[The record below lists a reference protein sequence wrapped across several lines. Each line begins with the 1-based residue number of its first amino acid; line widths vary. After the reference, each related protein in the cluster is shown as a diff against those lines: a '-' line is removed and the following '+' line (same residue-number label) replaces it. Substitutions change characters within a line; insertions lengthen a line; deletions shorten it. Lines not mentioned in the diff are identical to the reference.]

1 MKGTRITKNISDLNE
16 NTTELSAGKRT
27 LRFFFVLAF
36 LTALS
41 ATAQQNAV
49 IKATHTEHAIT
60 IDGLF
65 NEPAWNQAEVIDFF
79 VQREPAEGSP
89 ATRRTEIRI
98 LFGADNLYVGA
109 TLYDSPGEIENNLGR
124 RDEFNRA
131 DWFLISFDSYFNRR
145 TAYTFG
151 VNAAGVQLDGQQGRI
166 PTSGST
172 GNSRIEGLDTSWDA
186 IWFSEVKITN
196 DGWTAELRIPYSM
209 LRFPEVE
216 EQIWGLYITRRI
228 PRLGEVTEW
237 PYISRTE
244 RTNLVA
250 RYGQIQEIRNLEPRR
265 NLQFRPYLLSGID
278 IFENPAKPGK
288 ADYNAR
294 FDVGGDVKVG
304 LGPNIML
311 DATINPD
318 FGQVEDDP
326 AVLNLTA
333 FETLY
338 TEKRPFFVEGAEI
351 FRFGIGLS
359 SLFYTRRIGA
369 RDPII
374 GAAKVSGR
382 SAGGLSFGLL
392 GTSAGHDFKPAHN
405 YGVAR
410 ASQQLGSFSSAGGI
424 LTFYESPGESGSGWQ
439 SMTGGVDWDMRFGE
453 NRYSFEGIAA
463 FANRK
468 ALMPKQEDQLGFMGG
483 LVMKKREGI
492 IDGHITLLV
501 FSDRYNPND
510 MGWTSFEQNFYESWS
525 GLTYNINAGQPFG
538 QFQRANVRLY
548 HRQRYSYLQWWNMGD
563 FFQARTEWMTVNSQ
577 LIRFSSSF
585 SEIIGG
591 YDIWE
596 TRGLDRWAK
605 PWSVMFSGEYN
616 TDDRRNWMVTSEGS
630 FKYAGD
636 GGKIYM
642 LGMTGKL
649 DVGTRFSFSGSLK
662 GDWERAITA
671 WASNE
676 SFQESGEGW
685 MIGNRAVQPN
695 ELGPA
700 EYTTIDD
707 RGQLAALLANRPE
720 YSPGFHFVPV
730 FGKRNTGSLDF
741 TLRGAVTFTNT
752 LSFQIYSQLFLAK
765 GKYDDFSLLVN
776 PDRLISFNGFP
787 KAQNFAYQNLQSN
800 FVMRWE
806 YRPGSTLFLVWSHGR
821 NARDEANPL
830 APLVRSP
837 YDRPLNKQMGD
848 VFGMFPHNSIMMKIS
863 YAIF

>member
-1 MKGTRITKNISDLNE
+1 MEETLTTEPIYEISEKVMKGTTGNKGIPFYII
-16 NTTELSAGKRT
+16 
-27 LRFFFVLAF
+27 LAF
-36 LTALS
+36 FAVFT
-41 ATAQQNAV
+41 ATAQQNAN
-49 IKATHTEHAIT
+49 IKATHTEQSIT

-65 NEPAWNQAEVIDFF
+65 NEPAWSDAEVIEYF
-79 VQREPAEGSP
+79 VQREPAEGAL
-89 ATRRTEIRI
+89 ATRRTEVRI

-109 TLYDSPGEIENNLGR
+109 TLYDSPDKIENNLGR

-131 DWFLISFDSYFNRR
+131 DWFLVSFDSYFNRR
-145 TAYTFG
+145 TAYTYG

-166 PTSGST
+166 PTSGSSA
-172 GNSRIEGLDTSWDA
+172 NSRIEGLDTSWDA
-186 IWFSEVKITN
+186 IWFSAVTITE
-196 DGWTAELRIPYSM
+196 DGWTAEFRIPYSM
-209 LRFPEVE
+209 LRFPDVE
-216 EQIWGLYITRRI
+216 EQTWGLHITRLI

-237 PYISRTE
+237 PYIPRTE

-250 RYGQIQEIRNLEPRR
+250 RYGQIHEIRSLKPRR

-278 IFENPAKPGK
+278 IFENATTPGK
-288 ADYNAR
+288 ADYNTR
-294 FDVGGDVKVG
+294 LDVGGDVKVG

-392 GTSAGHDFKPAHN
+392 GTSAGHDFKLAHN

-410 ASQQLGSFSSAGGI
+410 ASQQIGKFSSAGGI
-424 LTFYESPGESGSGWQ
+424 ITFYQSPAESGSGWQ

-468 ALMPKQEDQLGFMGG
+468 ALIAEQQDQRGFMGG

-492 IDGHITLLV
+492 IDGHVTLLV
-501 FSDRYNPND
+501 FSDQYNPND
-510 MGWTSFEQNFYESWS
+510 IGWTSFEQNFYESWS

-538 QFQRANVRLY
+538 KFQRANIRLY

-563 FFQARTEWMTVNSQ
+563 FFQARTEWMTINSQ

-596 TRGLDRWAK
+596 TRGLDRWAR
-605 PWSVMFSGEYN
+605 PWSIMFTGEYN
-616 TDDRRNWMVTSEGS
+616 TDDRRNWMVTPEGS

-642 LGMTGKL
+642 IGMTGKL
-649 DVGTRFSFSGSLK
+649 NVGARFSFSGSLK
-662 GDWERAITA
+662 GDWERANTA

-676 SFQESGEGW
+676 SFRETGEGW
-685 MIGNRAVQPN
+685 MIGNRSVNPN
-695 ELGPA
+695 DLAPA
-700 EYTTIDD
+700 EYTAFND
-707 RGQLAALLANRPE
+707 RDLLGPILADRPV
-720 YSPGFHFVPV
+720 YSPGYYFVPV

-765 GKYDDFSLLVN
+765 GKYDDYSLLVN
-776 PDRLISFNGFP
+776 PDRLVSFSQFP
-787 KAQNFAYQNLQSN
+787 KTQNFAYQNLQSN

-821 NARDEANPL
+821 HARDEVNPL
-830 APLVRSP
+830 APLVHSP
-837 YDRPLNKQMGD
+837 YDRSLNQQVGD
-848 VFGMFPHNSIMMKIS
+848 VFGRFPDNSFMMKIS